1 MTLSEQSVRDQA
13 LEKLEA
19 MLITKKQWFMIELAK
34 PDETPEMN
42 LVKNIRRV
50 WEGLFYSKFTLYI
63 NSVSSDMA
71 L

>member
-1 MTLSEQSVRDQA
+1 MRDQA
-13 LEKLEA
+13 LEKLTT
-19 MLITKKQWFMIELAK
+19 MMVTKKQWFMIELAK

-42 LVKNIRRV
+42 LTKNIRRV

-63 NSVSSDMA
+63 NYVSSDMA